1 MFSKE
6 EHENERETKNVYIKN
21 YRIVR
26 VQFPEHRYVSNSKGL
41 IDVYRLTKNS
51 HTNKVV
57 LRAVIYQDSYRVL
70 LVNPNGTSSDYGH
83 LDRINYLIR
92 LKQYRVPDYIIKA
105 LDKYINECRE
115 YERELGLYSTQ

>member
-1 MFSKE
+1 MFSKRDLK
-6 EHENERETKNVYIKN
+6 HGNEGEVYIKN

-41 IDVYRLTKNS
+41 IDVYRLTKNN
-51 HTNKVV
+51 HTSKAV

-70 LVNPNGTSSDYGH
+70 LVNPDGSSSDYGH

-92 LKQYRVPDYIIKA
+92 LKQYKVPDYLIKA

-115 YERELGLYSTQ
+115 YERGLGLYSRQE